1 MKHNTEL
8 LKQICKLTLFAGFS
22 VYLLL
27 AKYYFKNIK
36 IKTPYSN
43 DLSNRKTGRKE
54 LQYLFFLY
62 LLMDR
67 TSGLNLI
74 ENEMNS
80 DPVTEK
86 NSSYLH
92 CTTKIIPLRT
102 CKCEINMNHSW
113 VVAEHTEDTSIH

>member
-22 VYLLL
+22 VFLLL
-27 AKYYFKNIK
+27 VKYYFKNTK

-54 LQYLFFLY
+54 LQYLFLWY
-62 LLMDR
+62 LLMAR

-74 ENEMNS
+74 ENVTNS

-92 CTTKIIPLRT
+92 CTAKSIP
-102 CKCEINMNHSW
+102 
-113 VVAEHTEDTSIH
+113 